1 MHRGL
6 VITNGGEVLQLQ
18 ILDAQLANG
27 IKYKQ
32 WNKVQKMRKDIETKA
47 IIWRTFKSLASQNID
62 RTPVVIFPANMI
74 KWLRGQ
80 RLFQVV

>member
-1 MHRGL
+1 
-6 VITNGGEVLQLQ
+6 
-18 ILDAQLANG
+18 
-27 IKYKQ
+27 
-32 WNKVQKMRKDIETKA
+32 MRKDIETKA

-80 RLFQVV
+80 RLFEVF